1 MARRRADAADLFYQ
15 PFLNRGHQ
23 MLQRMIDDFKE
34 VVANSARL
42 ASLAAAIALTLFIA
56 LAFLCAA
63 AFVYVL
69 QTYGLIQACLAG
81 AGVFFAVTVIAAI
94 CYVARAKR
102 IKARAAERR
111 TSPLQSALA
120 DPMLVATALQL
131 VRAIGVKRLI
141 PILAV
146 GGLALGFL
154 ATRGTA
160 RAGDDAPPK
169 A

>member
-1 MARRRADAADLFYQ
+1 
-15 PFLNRGHQ
+15 
-23 MLQRMIDDFKE
+23 MLQRMIEDFKDS
-34 VVANSARL
+34 VATSAWL

-56 LAFLCAA
+56 LGFLCAA

-94 CYVARAKR
+94 CYMVRAKR
-102 IKARAAERR
+102 IKPRAEHKK
-111 TSPLQSALA
+111 SPLQSALA

-154 ATRGTA
+154 ATRGAA
-160 RAGDDAPPK
+160 RANADDDPPQ

>member
-1 MARRRADAADLFYQ
+1 
-15 PFLNRGHQ
+15 

-34 VVANSARL
+34 TLANSAWL

-94 CYVARAKR
+94 CYLVRAAR
-102 IKARAAERR
+102 IKAHAADHRK
-111 TSPLQSALA
+111 SPLHSALA

-154 ATRGTA
+154 ATRGAA
-160 RAGDDAPPK
+160 RASADTPPET
-169 A
+169 

>member
-1 MARRRADAADLFYQ
+1 
-15 PFLNRGHQ
+15 
-23 MLQRMIDDFKE
+23 MLQRMIEDFKQSL
-34 VVANSARL
+34 ANSAWL
-42 ASLAAAIALTLFIA
+42 ASLAAAMAVTLFIA
-56 LAFLCAA
+56 LVFLCAA

-94 CYVARAKR
+94 CYLVRARRFKR
-102 IKARAAERR
+102 IHARAAEHKK
-111 TSPLQSALA
+111 SPLQGALA

-154 ATRGTA
+154 ATRGGA
-160 RAGDDAPPK
+160 RASDDAPPQ

>member
-1 MARRRADAADLFYQ
+1 
-15 PFLNRGHQ
+15 
-23 MLQRMIDDFKE
+23 MLQRLIDDFKQS
-34 VVANSARL
+34 VANSAWL
-42 ASLAAAIALTLFIA
+42 AALAAAAALTLFIA

-69 QTYGLIQACLAG
+69 QTFGLIQACLAG

-94 CYVARAKR
+94 CYTVRARR
-102 IKARAAERR
+102 IKARVVDNKKSA
-111 TSPLQSALA
+111 LHSALA
-120 DPMLVATALQL
+120 DPMLVATALQV

-154 ATRGTA
+154 ASRGAA
-160 RAGDDAPPK
+160 RGAEDAPPK
-169 A
+169 T